1 MRVFFLLSLFLF
13 LCQVLFAESNSTVSL
28 IQESNVTTHT
38 ATPREQL
45 EEEIKVKKAEAEKL
59 AEEKRLAE
67 KEKKRLKEEEARQIL
82 AARLTQLLEERKN
95 IDAYLEKDNL
105 WSRVYSNHET
115 YQLLMLNLKELDE
128 KMSAIRNSYNPS
140 TQDKI
145 DLKSYE
151 NAYEVIEKKLTFL
164 KEYRDN
170 PFKNLIEPPKI
181 DKEPSITNPI
191 DIITALSFQK
201 QVETLNEDYNKRY
214 KSLNEAV
221 YKLNREGEILQE
233 IVLKTQGNIYDN
245 YVKELRNLE
254 NKLADFRQARDYLKT
269 TVEAFDS
276 DVSQIKFKINK
287 GIEDEIEKSIV
298 TGSIILFILL
308 LFFFIKYLVK
318 KYMSDNELY
327 YGTNKVINFFFIA
340 LVFIILLFTYLE
352 DVENLVTVLSFA
364 SAGIAIAL
372 KDWFM
377 SILGWFVILIS
388 GSVHVGDRV
397 KFVKDGMQYV
407 GDIVDI
413 SLLRMTLHE
422 DVTYTSVYS
431 NRRTGRIIFIPNNYI
446 FSDVIANY
454 SHAGLK
460 TVWDGIDIYLTFD
473 SNMNKA
479 QSIAKEVTRKYS
491 KGYTDMTRKQLNKLR
506 SRYSMRNT
514 AVEPRIFAFVDVY
527 GVRLSA
533 WYLTN
538 AYATLSLRST
548 ISMEILEKLKE
559 ADDIF
564 LAYPSQSLYMD
575 KSAPMKSDKEM
586 PKEEEAPPPLEKQ
599 PNSTRKYRPDDW
611 GLY

>member
-1 MRVFFLLSLFLF
+1 MRYIFFFSLIFSKL
-13 LCQVLFAESNSTVSL
+13 LFADTNSTIEPKVITLDSSV
-28 IQESNVTTHT
+28 EKEV
-38 ATPREQL
+38 AREELKEQ
-45 EEEIKVKKAEAEKL
+45 IKEKQIEAQKL
-59 AEEKRLAE
+59 AEAKRLAA
-67 KEKKRLKEEEARQIL
+67 EKKRELQKEKERQIL
-82 AARLTQLLEERKN
+82 EARLTELIDEKKN
-95 IDAYLEKDNL
+95 IDAYLSKDNL
-105 WSRVYSNHET
+105 WTRIYANHET
-115 YQLLMLNLKELDE
+115 YQLLELNLKELSE
-128 KMSAIRNSYNPS
+128 KISNIKNKYSPS
-140 TQDKI
+140 IQDKI

-151 NAYEVIEKKLTFL
+151 NAYDVIDKKLSFL
-164 KEYRDN
+164 KEYKKD
-170 PFKNLIEPPKI
+170 PFKKLIKSPKI
-181 DKEPSITNPI
+181 DKEPSITNPV

-201 QVETLNEDYNKRY
+201 QVETIDNDYKKRY
-214 KSLNEAV
+214 KSLNIAID
-221 YKLNREGEILQE
+221 KLTRESEILQE
-233 IVLKTQGNIYDN
+233 LVLKTRGSIYND

-254 NKLADFRQARDYLKT
+254 NKLADFRQARDYLKA

-287 GIEDEIEKSIV
+287 GIEDEIEKSII

-308 LFFFIKYLVK
+308 LFIIVKYLVK
-318 KYMSDNELY
+318 KYMSENDLY
-327 YGTNKVINFFFIA
+327 YGTNKVINFIFIT
-340 LVFIILLFTYLE
+340 LVFIILLFSYLE

-377 SILGWFVILIS
+377 SIMGWFVILIS

-397 KFVKDGMQYV
+397 KFVKDGVQYV

-422 DVTYTSVYS
+422 DVTFTSVYS
-431 NRRTGRIIFIPNNYI
+431 NRRTGRIVFIPNNYI

-473 SNMNKA
+473 SNASKA

-506 SRYSMRNT
+506 SKYSMRNT

-527 GVRLSA
+527 GIRLSA

-538 AYATLSLRST
+538 SYATLTLRST
-548 ISMEILEKLKE
+548 ISMEILSRLKE

-575 KSAPMKSDKEM
+575 KSVPLNHKEQEDTPKPKS
-586 PKEEEAPPPLEKQ
+586 PKK
-599 PNSTRKYRPDDW
+599 TTDKYRPDDW

>member
-1 MRVFFLLSLFLF
+1 MRYIFVFILIFSKLLFSDTNL
-13 LCQVLFAESNSTVSL
+13 TVVEPKIITFDSSIEKDVAREEL
-28 IQESNVTTHT
+28 KEQIKEKQIEAKKLQE
-38 ATPREQL
+38 A
-45 EEEIKVKKAEAEKL
+45 
-59 AEEKRLAE
+59 KRLAD
-67 KEKKRLKEEEARQIL
+67 EKKRREAIERERQIL
-82 AARLTQLLEERKN
+82 ESRLTEL
-95 IDAYLEKDNL
+95 IDEKKSIDEYLSKDNL
-105 WSRVYSNHET
+105 WTRIYANHET
-115 YQLLMLNLKELDE
+115 YQLLELNLKELSE
-128 KMSAIRNSYNPS
+128 KISIIKNKYSPS
-140 TQDKI
+140 IQDKI

-151 NAYEVIEKKLTFL
+151 NAYDVIDKKLSFL
-164 KEYRDN
+164 KEYKKD
-170 PFKNLIEPPKI
+170 PFKKLIKSPKI

-191 DIITALSFQK
+191 DIIKALSFQK
-201 QVETLNEDYNKRY
+201 QVETIDKDYKKKY
-214 KSLNEAV
+214 KSLNVAIN
-221 YKLNREGEILQE
+221 KLKRESEILQE
-233 IVLKTQGNIYDN
+233 LVLKTRGTIYND

-254 NKLADFRQARDYLKT
+254 NKLADFRQARDYLKA

-287 GIEDEIEKSIV
+287 GIEDEIEKSII
-298 TGSIILFILL
+298 TGSIIVFILL
-308 LFFFIKYLVK
+308 LFIIVKYLVK
-318 KYMSDNELY
+318 KYMSENDLY
-327 YGTNKVINFFFIA
+327 YGTNKVINFIFIS
-340 LVFIILLFTYLE
+340 LIFIILLFSYLE

-377 SILGWFVILIS
+377 SIMGWFVILIS

-397 KFVKDGMQYV
+397 KFVKDGVQYV

-422 DVTYTSVYS
+422 DVTFTSVYS
-431 NRRTGRIIFIPNNYI
+431 NRRTGRIVFIPNNYI

-454 SHAGLK
+454 SHSGLK

-473 SNMNKA
+473 SNASKA

-506 SRYSMRNT
+506 SKYSMRNT

-527 GVRLSA
+527 GIRLSA

-538 AYATLSLRST
+538 SYATLTLRST
-548 ISMEILEKLKE
+548 ISMEILSKLKE

-575 KSAPMKSDKEM
+575 KSAPLNHKEQEDIPKPKS
-586 PKEEEAPPPLEKQ
+586 PKKP
-599 PNSTRKYRPDDW
+599 TDKYRPDDW

>member
-1 MRVFFLLSLFLF
+1 MRYIFFFSLIFSKL
-13 LCQVLFAESNSTVSL
+13 LFADTNSTTIEPKVITLDSSV
-28 IQESNVTTHT
+28 EKEV
-38 ATPREQL
+38 AREELKEQ
-45 EEEIKVKKAEAEKL
+45 IKEKQIEAQKLAEAKRL
-59 AEEKRLAE
+59 AEEKKRELQKE
-67 KEKKRLKEEEARQIL
+67 KERQIL
-82 AARLTQLLEERKN
+82 EARLTELIDEKKN
-95 IDAYLEKDNL
+95 IDSYLSKDNL
-105 WSRVYSNHET
+105 WTRIYANHET
-115 YQLLMLNLKELDE
+115 YQLLELNLKELSE
-128 KMSAIRNSYNPS
+128 KISNIKNKYSPS
-140 TQDKI
+140 IQDKI

-151 NAYEVIEKKLTFL
+151 NAYDVIDKKLSFL
-164 KEYRDN
+164 KEYKKD
-170 PFKNLIEPPKI
+170 PFKKLIKSPKI
-181 DKEPSITNPI
+181 DKEPSITNPV

-201 QVETLNEDYNKRY
+201 QVETIDNDYKKRY
-214 KSLNEAV
+214 KSLNIAID
-221 YKLNREGEILQE
+221 KLTRESEILQE
-233 IVLKTQGNIYDN
+233 LVLKTRGSIYND

-254 NKLADFRQARDYLKT
+254 NKLADFRQARDYLKA

-287 GIEDEIEKSIV
+287 GIEDEIEKSII

-308 LFFFIKYLVK
+308 LFIIVKYLVK
-318 KYMSDNELY
+318 KYMSENDLY
-327 YGTNKVINFFFIA
+327 YGTNKVINFIFIT
-340 LVFIILLFTYLE
+340 LVFIILLFSYLE

-377 SILGWFVILIS
+377 SIMGWFVILIS

-397 KFVKDGMQYV
+397 KFVKDGVQYV

-422 DVTYTSVYS
+422 DVTLTSVYS
-431 NRRTGRIIFIPNNYI
+431 NRRTGRIVFIPNNYI

-473 SNMNKA
+473 SNASKA

-506 SRYSMRNT
+506 SKYSMRNT

-527 GVRLSA
+527 GIRLSA

-538 AYATLSLRST
+538 SYATLTLRST
-548 ISMEILEKLKE
+548 ISMEILSRLKE

-575 KSAPMKSDKEM
+575 KSAPLNHKEQEDTPKPKS
-586 PKEEEAPPPLEKQ
+586 PKK
-599 PNSTRKYRPDDW
+599 TTDKYRPDDW

>member
-1 MRVFFLLSLFLF
+1 MRYIFFFSLIFSKL
-13 LCQVLFAESNSTVSL
+13 LFADTNSTIEPKVITLDSSV
-28 IQESNVTTHT
+28 EKEV
-38 ATPREQL
+38 AREELKEQ
-45 EEEIKVKKAEAEKL
+45 IKEKQIEAQKLAEAKRL
-59 AEEKRLAE
+59 AEEKKRELQKE
-67 KEKKRLKEEEARQIL
+67 KERQIL
-82 AARLTQLLEERKN
+82 EARLTELIDEKKN
-95 IDAYLEKDNL
+95 IDAYLSKDNL
-105 WSRVYSNHET
+105 WTRIYANHET
-115 YQLLMLNLKELDE
+115 YQLLELNLKELSE
-128 KMSAIRNSYNPS
+128 KISNIKNKYSPS
-140 TQDKI
+140 IQDKI

-151 NAYEVIEKKLTFL
+151 NAYDVIDKKLSFL
-164 KEYRDN
+164 KEYKKD
-170 PFKNLIEPPKI
+170 PFKKLIKSPKI
-181 DKEPSITNPI
+181 DKEPSITNPV

-201 QVETLNEDYNKRY
+201 QVETIDNDYKKRY
-214 KSLNEAV
+214 KSLNIAID
-221 YKLNREGEILQE
+221 KLTRESEILQE
-233 IVLKTQGNIYDN
+233 LVLKTRGTIYND

-254 NKLADFRQARDYLKT
+254 NKLADFRQARDYLKA

-287 GIEDEIEKSIV
+287 GIEDEIEKSII

-308 LFFFIKYLVK
+308 LFIIVKYLVK
-318 KYMSDNELY
+318 KYMSENDLY
-327 YGTNKVINFFFIA
+327 YGTNKVINFIFIT
-340 LVFIILLFTYLE
+340 LVFIILLFSYLE

-377 SILGWFVILIS
+377 SIMGWFVILIS

-397 KFVKDGMQYV
+397 KFVKDGVQYV

-422 DVTYTSVYS
+422 DVTFTSVYS
-431 NRRTGRIIFIPNNYI
+431 NRRTGRIVFIPNNYI

-473 SNMNKA
+473 SNASKA

-506 SRYSMRNT
+506 SKYSMRNT

-527 GVRLSA
+527 GIRLSA

-538 AYATLSLRST
+538 SYATLTLRST
-548 ISMEILEKLKE
+548 ISMEILSRLKE

-575 KSAPMKSDKEM
+575 KSAPLNHKEQEDTPKPKS
-586 PKEEEAPPPLEKQ
+586 PKK
-599 PNSTRKYRPDDW
+599 TTDKYRPDDW

>member
-1 MRVFFLLSLFLF
+1 MRIFFFLTLIVFETI
-13 LCQVLFAESNSTVSL
+13 FADINSTIVEPEVITMDPSVEKE
-28 IQESNVTTHT
+28 IEK
-38 ATPREQL
+38 EKIK
-45 EEEIKVKKAEAEKL
+45 EEIKAKQANLENKL
-59 AEEKRLAE
+59 KEKRLAE
-67 KEKKRLKEEEARQIL
+67 TKKRRLKEEKER
-82 AARLTQLLEERKN
+82 QLLDAHLSDLITEKEKI
-95 IDAYLEKDNL
+95 IDYLSKDNL
-105 WSRVYSNHET
+105 WNRIYSNHET
-115 YQLLMLNLKELDE
+115 YQLLELNLKELSE
-128 KMSAIRNSYNPS
+128 KISDIKNKYSPS
-140 TQDKI
+140 VQDKI
-145 DLKSYE
+145 DLKSYQ
-151 NAYEVIEKKLTFL
+151 NAYDVIEKKLSFL
-164 KEYRDN
+164 KEYKDN
-170 PFKNLIEPPKI
+170 PFKKLIKPPKI
-181 DKEPSITNPI
+181 DKEPTITNPV
-191 DIITALSFQK
+191 DIITALSFKK
-201 QVETLNEDYNKRY
+201 QIDTLNSDYKKRY
-214 KSLNEAV
+214 DTLNIAV
-221 YKLNREGEILQE
+221 SKLTRESQILQE
-233 IVLKTQGNIYDN
+233 LVLKTEGNIYNN

-254 NKLADFRQARDYLKT
+254 NKLLDFREARDYLKT

-276 DVSQIKFKINK
+276 DISQIKFKINK
-287 GIEDEIEKSIV
+287 GIEDEVEKSIV

-308 LFFFIKYLVK
+308 IFIILKYLVK

-327 YGTNKVINFFFIA
+327 YGTNKVINFIFIA
-340 LVFIILLFTYLE
+340 LIFIILLFSYLE

-377 SILGWFVILIS
+377 SIMGWFVILIS

-397 KFVKDGMQYV
+397 KFVKDGVQYV

-431 NRRTGRIIFIPNNYI
+431 NRRTGRIIFMPNNYI
-446 FSDVIANY
+446 FTDVIANY

-473 SNMNKA
+473 SNTTKA
-479 QSIAKEVTRKYS
+479 QSIAKEVARKYS

-514 AVEPRIFAFVDVY
+514 AVEPRIFAFVDTY

-538 AYATLSLRST
+538 SYATLSLRST
-548 ISMEILEKLKE
+548 ISMEILSRLKE

-564 LAYPSQSLYMD
+564 LAYPSQSLYLD
-575 KSAPMKSDKEM
+575 KSASVNHKEELV
-586 PKEEEAPPPLEKQ
+586 KEEEPTVDNIKKPTE
-599 PNSTRKYRPDDW
+599 KYRPDDW

>member
-1 MRVFFLLSLFLF
+1 MRFFFFLTLIFSITI
-13 LCQVLFAESNSTVSL
+13 FADINSTISEPEVITLDASVEKE
-28 IQESNVTTHT
+28 IE
-38 ATPREQL
+38 REKIK
-45 EEEIKVKKAEAEKL
+45 EEIKARQAELEKTLRAKELDEYKK
-59 AEEKRLAE
+59 R
-67 KEKKRLKEEEARQIL
+67 RLKEEKARQIL
-82 AARLTQLLEERKN
+82 EARLTKLIEEKKK
-95 IDAYLEKDNL
+95 IEEYLSKDNL
-105 WSRVYSNHET
+105 WNRIYSNHET
-115 YQLLMLNLKELDE
+115 YQLLELNLKELNTKISDI
-128 KMSAIRNSYNPS
+128 KNKYSPS
-140 TQDKI
+140 IQDKI

-151 NAYEVIEKKLTFL
+151 NAYDVIEKKLSFL
-164 KEYRDN
+164 REYKDN
-170 PFKNLIEPPKI
+170 PFKKLIKPPKI
-181 DKEPSITNPI
+181 DKEPSITNPV

-201 QVETLNEDYNKRY
+201 QVDTLNSDYKKRY
-214 KSLNEAV
+214 KSLNVAV
-221 YKLNREGEILQE
+221 SKLIRESQILQE
-233 IVLKTQGNIYDN
+233 LVLKTKGTIYNN

-254 NKLADFRQARDYLKT
+254 NKLTDFRQARDYLKT
-269 TVEAFDS
+269 TVDAFDS

-308 LFFFIKYLVK
+308 IFIIVKYLLK

-327 YGTNKVINFFFIA
+327 YGTNKVINFIFIA
-340 LVFIILLFTYLE
+340 LIFIILLFSYLE
-352 DVENLVTVLSFA
+352 DVENVVTVLSFA

-397 KFVKDGMQYV
+397 KFVKDGVQYV

-446 FSDVIANY
+446 FTDVIANY

-473 SNMNKA
+473 SNISKA
-479 QSIAKEVTRKYS
+479 QSIAKDVTRKYS

-506 SRYSMRNT
+506 SKYSMRNT
-514 AVEPRIFAFVDVY
+514 AVEPRIFGFTDVY

-538 AYATLSLRST
+538 SYATLTLRST
-548 ISMEILEKLKE
+548 ISMEILARLKE

-564 LAYPSQSLYMD
+564 LAYPSQSIYMD
-575 KSAPMKSDKEM
+575 RSAPMNHKEKIEEPPVENKSVKKPIEG
-586 PKEEEAPPPLEKQ
+586 
-599 PNSTRKYRPDDW
+599 YRPDDW